1 MSRELARIK
10 KLFGSLNRA
19 PLIKFPP
26 AKGRLVAPDLQG
38 VYVIYSPRGKILH
51 VGRTLR
57 GKKGLRQRLNNHL
70 QAGSSFVI
78 KHLDSKGSKLRE
90 GYSFRCLAVKDDRKR
105 ALLEFYALAHLCPEH
120 IGLGEAG

>member
-1 MSRELARIK
+1 MISELTQIK
-10 KLFGSLNRA
+10 KLFSALKRA
-19 PLIKFPP
+19 PLTKFP
-26 AKGRLVAPDLQG
+26 AAGARLDAPDDQG
-38 VYVIYSPRGKILH
+38 VYIIYSPRGSVLH

-78 KHLDSKGSKLRE
+78 HHFNGEGSILRE
-90 GYSFRCLAVKDDRKR
+90 GYRYRCLAVTDNRKR
-105 ALLEFYALAHLCPEH
+105 ALLEFYALAHLCPKH

>member
-1 MSRELARIK
+1 MKAELVAIK
-10 KLFGSLNRA
+10 KLFVTLNRA
-19 PLIKFPP
+19 PLTKFPEI
-26 AKGRLVAPDLQG
+26 KGRLEAPDLQG
-38 VYVIYSPRGKILH
+38 VYVIYSPRGKVLH

-90 GYSFRCLAVKDDRKR
+90 GYR
-105 ALLEFYALAHLCPEH
+105 
-120 IGLGEAG
+120 

>member
-1 MSRELARIK
+1 MTSELAQIK
-10 KLFGSLNRA
+10 KLFNALKRA
-19 PLIKFPP
+19 PLRKFPL
-26 AKGRLVAPDLQG
+26 AGARIDAPDVQG
-38 VYVIYSPRGKILH
+38 VYIIYSPGGSVLH

-78 KHLDSKGSKLRE
+78 HYFDGEGSKLRK
-90 GYSFRCLAVKDDRKR
+90 GYRFRCLAVADNRKR
-105 ALLEFYALAHLCPEH
+105 ALLEFYALAHLCPKH

>member
-1 MSRELARIK
+1 MSSELLAIK
-10 KLFGSLNRA
+10 KLFGAFKRA
-19 PLIKFPP
+19 PLTEFPP
-26 AKGRLVAPDLQG
+26 AKGRLDAPDLQG
-38 VYVIYSPRGKILH
+38 VYVIYSPRGKVLH

-90 GYSFRCLAVKDDRKR
+90 GYKFRCLPVRDDRKR